1 MRTIK
6 ELTKQ
11 QEQQIP
17 KFIDKFIKLAEKPTD
32 RKKATLAVQN
42 LYKNA
47 GYKKPIVIFG
57 QSPLST
63 ITMVAMSKLLF
74 KNNLIK
80 KDSQL
85 YNQLHNQLHN
95 QLDSQLD
102 NQLDNQLRSQLH
114 NQLYNQLDSQLYNQL
129 HNQLDSQLYNQLRS
143 QLDSQLDN
151 QLRSQLR
158 SQLYNQLYSQLYNQ
172 HDNQL
177 YSQLYN
183 QLGSQLRSLNKDW
196 WLITWWLVWA
206 GWYSFGQHIGV
217 KFDNKI
223 LKIFI
228 DFTTNVNFI
237 VPYEGIAFVSETP
250 KRISWNNKRLHNE
263 KEAAVEYSDG
273 YKLYSL
279 NGVTIEEELFKK
291 IPEMTAE
298 EVLSIENTEQR
309 RVVYE
314 IMDKSK
320 MKELKDY
327 KILDEIK
334 DDDYGYKMK
343 VIQFTIKGFDKPF
356 NYLNCF
362 CPSTGREYFLET
374 ESNNCLEA
382 KSKSFG
388 LDNIK
393 FNNEF

>member
-80 KDSQL
+80 KDNQLGSQL
-85 YNQLHNQLHN
+85 G
-95 QLDSQLD
+95 S
-102 NQLDNQLRSQLH
+102 
-114 NQLYNQLDSQLYNQL
+114 
-129 HNQLDSQLYNQLRS
+129 
-143 QLDSQLDN
+143 
-151 QLRSQLR
+151 
-158 SQLYNQLYSQLYNQ
+158 
-172 HDNQL
+172 QL

-237 VPYEGIAFVSETP
+237 VPYDGIAFVSETP

>member
-85 YNQLHNQLHN
+85 DNQLGSQLRSQLYN

-102 NQLDNQLRSQLH
+102 SQLRSQLSSQLRS
-114 NQLYNQLDSQLYNQL
+114 QLYNQLDSQLYNQL
-129 HNQLDSQLYNQLRS
+129 
-143 QLDSQLDN
+143 DN
-151 QLRSQLR
+151 QLH
-158 SQLYNQLYSQLYNQ
+158 N
-172 HDNQL
+172 
-177 YSQLYN
+177 
-183 QLGSQLRSLNKDW
+183 LNKDW
-196 WLITWWLVWA
+196 WLTTWWLVWA

-228 DFTTNVNFI
+228 DFATNVNFI